1 MPRINQDLLILNN
14 LSEIEQKDEKKVRTA
29 ILKAKWSDLNEIK
42 WLWEW
47 TITKLADNWITK
59 LWQLKEMRKDEIN
72 KIITNP
78 LAQRAIE
85 NVLQNN

>member
-1 MPRINQDLLILNN
+1 MPRVNQELLILNN
-14 LSEIEQKDEKKVRTA
+14 LSEVEQKDEKKVRMA
-29 ILKAKWSDLNEIK
+29 IIKAKWSGLNEIK

-47 TITKLADNWITK
+47 TIIKLADNWITNI
-59 LWQLKEMRKDEIN
+59 WQLKEMRKEEIN

-85 NVLQNN
+85 NILQNN